1 MRQIPINVSRET
13 FIGIFIDKLKYW
25 KTSEA
30 QIIYYM
36 QFRMNKCIIY

>member
-30 QIIYYM
+30 NIIY
-36 QFRMNKCIIY
+36 